1 MQLKSKL
8 KLMLVALIIIGAS
21 LFLLLRNKRDPI
33 VDDPLNI
40 VPDTV
45 PVTPLV
51 SDEPEQPTPTTNPAK
66 PIVPNKPTAP
76 IKLPTPEPQPEPELP
91 VQPTPTTNP
100 AKPIVPNKPTAPIK
114 LPTPEPQPEPEL
126 PIQATP
132 TTNPAKPLT
141 SISTSLEVPLLK
153 SYGKACVA
161 PNIIKQWTGLSGV
174 NEPNFEMTYYCNNN
188 DKCAFIWA
196 EPDGSTYYACNGNGT
211 FSYRRNNWLPQR

>member
-1 MQLKSKL
+1 MQLKTKL

-33 VDDPLNI
+33 VDDPLII

-45 PVTPLV
+45 PVTPVV
-51 SDEPEQPTPTTNPAK
+51 SDEPEQPTSTTTPAK
-66 PIVPNKPTAP
+66 PIVPNKPTA
-76 IKLPTPEPQPEPELP
+76 L
-91 VQPTPTTNP
+91 
-100 AKPIVPNKPTAPIK
+100 IK

-132 TTNPAKPLT
+132 TTTPAKPLT